1 MVLVFLGCFDLCG
14 VDVSR
19 GEKSGDWS
27 RILYVLPVSK
37 ELRSCVFLEEKLCE
51 LHLVQ
56 CQEQLDSARNSY
68 CCSPTL

>member
-37 ELRSCVFLEEKLCE
+37 ELKHGLGRS
-51 LHLVQ
+51 LV
-56 CQEQLDSARNSY
+56 C
-68 CCSPTL
+68 